1 MLKLRLEAREK
12 QGECSAIL
20 TLSFMII
27 VLSAVSVSLM
37 PGVYVAVIRPVIT
50 SYENI
55 ISAVLS
61 VILVTFSFVL
71 CRGLSLGA
79 DRFMLKRAE
88 NSATGAGDI
97 FYYLAPKRAFGM
109 FWFAL
114 RFALTKL
121 VIFLGLLTPAIICG
135 YVFYVIS
142 SAGFS
147 AAVCS
152 IFGAFTIIFVLS
164 ALKTYRDI
172 CDSYILV
179 RYRFI
184 KGTALSFGNL
194 LSQSQTDMKDEIHN
208 LRKLR
213 RSFAGW
219 FILSLL
225 IFPIPYVWSY
235 YRQTLACFAVKR
247 EKVVSFS

>member
-1 MLKLRLEAREK
+1 MFKLRLEARAK

-27 VLSAVSVSLM
+27 VLSAVSVSLI
-37 PGVYVAVIRPVIT
+37 PGVYVAVVRPVIT

-55 ISAVLS
+55 ISAFLS
-61 VILVTFSFVL
+61 VAIVTFSFVL

-97 FYYLAPKRAFGM
+97 FYYLAPKRVMGM
-109 FWFAL
+109 FWFSL
-114 RFALTKL
+114 RFAVTKL
-121 VIFLGLLTPAIICG
+121 IILVGLLVPAIICG

-184 KGTALSFGNL
+184 KGTALSFSNM
-194 LSQSQTDMKDEIHN
+194 LSQSQTDMKDEIGN

-219 FILSLL
+219 FALCLL
-225 IFPIPYVWSY
+225 ILPIPYVWSY
-235 YRQTLACFAVKR
+235 YRQTIACFAAKR
-247 EKVVSFS
+247 EKL

>member
-1 MLKLRLEAREK
+1 MLRLRLQAREK

-20 TLSFMII
+20 TLSLFII
-27 VLSAVSVSLM
+27 ILCAVSVSLI
-37 PGVYVAVIRPVIT
+37 PGVYIAVLRPIIA
-50 SYENI
+50 SNENV

-61 VILVTFSFVL
+61 FALLIISFVL

-88 NSATGAGDI
+88 NTATGAGDI
-97 FYYLAPKRAFGM
+97 FYYLAPKRVMGM
-109 FWFAL
+109 FLFSL

-121 VIFLGLLTPAIICG
+121 MVLVGLSVPAVICG

-152 IFGAFTIIFVLS
+152 IFGAFTIVFVLL

-172 CDSYILV
+172 CDTYFLV

-184 KGTALSFGNL
+184 KGTALSFSNL
-194 LSQSQTDMKDEIHN
+194 LTQSQTGMKDNIKRLH
-208 LRKLR
+208 KLR
-213 RSFAGW
+213 GSFVCW
-219 FILSLL
+219 FALCPL
-225 IFPIPYVWSY
+225 IVPIPYVWSY
-235 YRQTLACFAVKR
+235 YRQTKACFAAETDKL
-247 EKVVSFS
+247 